1 MSKFCVCV
9 CAFVTNFLSLS
20 LLFFFLFFLETA
32 ASNSGRPRTDKSR
45 PPGHDHSAYCQPA
58 VTRGLYWNWT
68 KSGDPVVQP
77 CPGGATGYAR
87 WFCGVSETGSGAAAW
102 YPSSPDLSECKSV
115 WLTSLDSRIGEGD
128 SIISIANDLA
138 QVTHSKTLYGGDMM
152 AAARLL
158 RQMAIKMAAD
168 LQAFPD
174 WRQREAIVT
183 ELVQSVVRAGS
194 SLLGSSQSLAWRD
207 LGLSAAT
214 GRPSSAGASA
224 ADEMADP
231 HALNRH
237 QRDLHAR
244 TTATALLTGLE
255 ENAFLLANT
264 ISRQKSVFQSY
275 DNILMSVRVMDTR
288 SINELT
294 FPSTEEL
301 QVWKS
306 KEDWITLPSEA
317 LLENSDGGL
326 VRVVLFAYEH
336 MEDILSPTSIHL
348 AHHTAHHQQ
357 HPQSVGS
364 GSVSSPNRH
373 PDQLQS
379 QQQGGQHQLNATRIV
394 NSRVISASLGK
405 GRHIQLP
412 QPVTIRFQHLRQD
425 NVSNPTC
432 VFWDYTI
439 SGWSDEGC
447 RVLTTNR
454 THTQCR
460 CDHLTNFAVL
470 MDLHATPLISLHQR
484 ALAAITYA
492 GCGLSI
498 LCLAAAVAVFALCHR
513 QLKSDRYTIHK
524 NLCLSL
530 LLAEI
535 VFLSGINATA
545 DRIVCGLVAGLLHLF
560 FLCAF
565 MWLLLE
571 GFQLYVMLVEVFESD
586 KSRVKWYYLCG
597 YGVPVLIVA
606 VSSVV
611 DPFSYG
617 TPDYCWLRADNYFV
631 FSFVGPVI
639 LILVATLV
647 FLGLAI
653 WVMYRHQTTSAVM
666 KSKEQSRLTNA
677 KAWIKGSFIL
687 VFLLGLTWAFGLL
700 YLNESTVAM
709 AYVFTILNSLQG
721 LFIFFFLCLQNEQ
734 VRKEIRRALRRHG
747 CLSAECLSGAESGS
761 ASSASTAGLSAPGG
775 MVLGKDNL
783 QTSFYGSSGATLT
796 HGEALTATVS
806 CCVLAS
812 VFVLV

>member
-1 MSKFCVCV
+1 MLWKLYVF
-9 CAFVTNFLSLS
+9 FLFLIFLFS
-20 LLFFFLFFLETA
+20 LFFFL
-32 ASNSGRPRTDKSR
+32 SR
-45 PPGHDHSAYCQPA
+45 PVANA
-58 VTRGLYWNWT
+58 V
-68 KSGDPVVQP
+68 
-77 CPGGATGYAR
+77 
-87 WFCGVSETGSGAAAW
+87 
-102 YPSSPDLSECKSV
+102 
-115 WLTSLDSRIGEGD
+115 
-128 SIISIANDLA
+128 
-138 QVTHSKTLYGGDMM
+138 
-152 AAARLL
+152 
-158 RQMAIKMAAD
+158 
-168 LQAFPD
+168 
-174 WRQREAIVT
+174 
-183 ELVQSVVRAGS
+183 
-194 SLLGSSQSLAWRD
+194 
-207 LGLSAAT
+207 
-214 GRPSSAGASA
+214 
-224 ADEMADP
+224 
-231 HALNRH
+231 
-237 QRDLHAR
+237 
-244 TTATALLTGLE
+244 
-255 ENAFLLANT
+255 
-264 ISRQKSVFQSY
+264 
-275 DNILMSVRVMDTR
+275 MSVRVMDTR
-288 SINELT
+288 SINELS
-294 FPSTEEL
+294 FPSSEEL

-306 KEDWITLPSEA
+306 KEDWIILPAEA
-317 LLENSDGGL
+317 LLENSDNGL

-336 MEDILSPTSIHL
+336 MEDILSPHGIH
-348 AHHTAHHQQ
+348 HGQHQ
-357 HPQSVGS
+357 HQSGGAG
-364 GSVSSPNRH
+364 GSVSSPNR
-373 PDQLQS
+373 QS
-379 QQQGGQHQLNATRIV
+379 ADHAQQQHQQQHHPQMHHQVNATRIV

-470 MDLHATPLISLHQR
+470 MDLHSTPLTSLHKR

-498 LCLAAAVAVFALCHR
+498 LCLGAAVAVFALCHR

-545 DRIVCGLVAGLLHLF
+545 DRIVCGFVAGLLHFF

-565 MWLLLE
+565 MWMLLE

-586 KSRVKWYYLCG
+586 KSRVKWYYLIG

-617 TPDYCWLRADNYFV
+617 TPDYCWLRADNYFI

-639 LILVATLV
+639 LILVANLV

-677 KAWIKGSFIL
+677 
-687 VFLLGLTWAFGLL
+687 
-700 YLNESTVAM
+700 
-709 AYVFTILNSLQG
+709 
-721 LFIFFFLCLQNEQ
+721 
-734 VRKEIRRALRRHG
+734 R
-747 CLSAECLSGAESGS
+747 
-761 ASSASTAGLSAPGG
+761 
-775 MVLGKDNL
+775 
-783 QTSFYGSSGATLT
+783 
-796 HGEALTATVS
+796 
-806 CCVLAS
+806 
-812 VFVLV
+812 

>member
-1 MSKFCVCV
+1 
-9 CAFVTNFLSLS
+9 
-20 LLFFFLFFLETA
+20 
-32 ASNSGRPRTDKSR
+32 
-45 PPGHDHSAYCQPA
+45 
-58 VTRGLYWNWT
+58 
-68 KSGDPVVQP
+68 
-77 CPGGATGYAR
+77 
-87 WFCGVSETGSGAAAW
+87 
-102 YPSSPDLSECKSV
+102 
-115 WLTSLDSRIGEGD
+115 
-128 SIISIANDLA
+128 
-138 QVTHSKTLYGGDMM
+138 
-152 AAARLL
+152 
-158 RQMAIKMAAD
+158 
-168 LQAFPD
+168 
-174 WRQREAIVT
+174 
-183 ELVQSVVRAGS
+183 
-194 SLLGSSQSLAWRD
+194 
-207 LGLSAAT
+207 
-214 GRPSSAGASA
+214 
-224 ADEMADP
+224 
-231 HALNRH
+231 
-237 QRDLHAR
+237 
-244 TTATALLTGLE
+244 
-255 ENAFLLANT
+255 
-264 ISRQKSVFQSY
+264 
-275 DNILMSVRVMDTR
+275 MSVRVMDTR

-306 KEDWITLPSEA
+306 KEDWIVLPSEA

-336 MEDILSPTSIHL
+336 MEDILSPSSIHQ
-348 AHHTAHHQQ
+348 HHAAQ
-357 HPQSVGS
+357 S
-364 GSVSSPNRH
+364 GSLSSPARHH
-373 PDQLQS
+373 PDQIASAGSSL
-379 QQQGGQHQLNATRIV
+379 QLNATRIV

-432 VFWDYTI
+432 VFWDYTV

-470 MDLHATPLISLHQR
+470 MDLHSTPLTSLHQR

-535 VFLSGINATA
+535 VFLSGISATA
-545 DRIVCGLVAGLLHLF
+545 DRIVCGLVAGLLHFF

-565 MWLLLE
+565 MWMLLE

-639 LILVATLV
+639 LILVANLV

-666 KSKEQSRLTNA
+666 KSKEQSRMTNA
-677 KAWIKGSFIL
+677 RVWIKGSFML
-687 VFLLGLTWAFGLL
+687 VVLLGLTWTFGLL

-721 LFIFFFLCLQNEQ
+721 LFIFFFHCVQNDQ
-734 VRKEIRRALRRHG
+734 VRKEVRRALRRHG
-747 CLSAECLSGAESGS
+747 CLSASECESAGGS
-761 ASSASTAGLSAPGG
+761 VTSSAGAGLAAPGG

-796 HGEALTATVS
+796 HSELAPTATVS
-806 CCVLAS
+806 PFLFTTFYIFLAVIS
-812 VFVLV
+812 L